1 MPKLGRR
8 SALLALALVIV
19 SGSASAIVLGPSNFA
34 LNSYPDHRCYAPST
48 PYSND
53 QWAWDNFRRDANAYI
68 DCINE
73 YIDAGDQDIR
83 RIREAQQDA
92 LSEAQMFTSSIR
104 R

>member
-1 MPKLGRR
+1 MQAPPGPFQASPNGVTPIPTILAMRDVP
-8 SALLALALVIV
+8 SA
-19 SGSASAIVLGPSNFA
+19 
-34 LNSYPDHRCYAPST
+34 

-53 QWAWDNFRRDANAYI
+53 QWAWDSFRRDASEYI

-92 LSEAQMFTSSIR
+92 LSEAQMFTNRIR